1 MMKAFLGNFY
11 FSAQRHQLRHVS
23 ICPYIASFIHVDV
36 SSDWTLNNFT
46 DFLHTT
52 FPNDF
57 ELLIDKVAPVMYQ
70 VVISLG
76 SFPYHNDPVQYL
88 TLNILRAAAAA
99 FIRDDDDWVR
109 LNVDFIDEDVHQSQ
123 LDAKYRRRL
132 FQSLSNP
139 GSPSNTLPDDMSR
152 NGDSDEDLIEA
163 LEFLS
168 RHNKWRDIQNAKVSI
183 KGTPI
188 PPASNFPSSH
198 SYMLHN
204 SIPHK
209 NLQHLL
215 QFLLSSQ
222 LCTSGMGPECFTG
235 CIEELETVSE
245 RFLKAFY
252 EDRKEGVEAGLKW
265 VDFNRVI
272 KDYAVSPSSRHWND
286 I

>member
-1 MMKAFLGNFY
+1 
-11 FSAQRHQLRHVS
+11 
-23 ICPYIASFIHVDV
+23 
-36 SSDWTLNNFT
+36 
-46 DFLHTT
+46 
-52 FPNDF
+52 
-57 ELLIDKVAPVMYQ
+57 MYQ
-70 VVISLG
+70 IVISLG

-99 FIRDDDDWVR
+99 FVREDDDWVR
-109 LNVDFIDEDVHQSQ
+109 LNVDLIDEDVHQSR

-163 LEFLS
+163 LDFLS

-188 PPASNFPSSH
+188 PPASNFPSSY

-204 SIPHK
+204 SIPHE

-265 VDFNRVI
+265 VGFNHVI
-272 KDYAVSPSSRHWND
+272 KDYAVSPSSRHRND